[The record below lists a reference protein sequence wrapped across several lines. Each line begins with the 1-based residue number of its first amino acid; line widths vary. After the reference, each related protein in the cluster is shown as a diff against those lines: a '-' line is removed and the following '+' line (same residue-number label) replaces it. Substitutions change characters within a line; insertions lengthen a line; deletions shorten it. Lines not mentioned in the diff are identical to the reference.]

1 MIKIYI
7 LLGIVIFYLLFVVYC
22 KVRYRFWSVQ
32 PVFHLHNL
40 YYWLFPPG
48 IIQHELPPVTKF
60 FDPNVKFYF
69 WTALSDENKN
79 KFYCLNKQFYLQDN
93 NISYKP
99 TEESIFSYFE
109 GHNDPCFITL
119 LFKEDP
125 LYHYSKKTIIPRQ
138 TCIASLTSR
147 PLTILLHGKSLK
159 VNYVDYLCVSKQHR
173 KQGIAPKMIY
183 SYYSHSRRNNDIM
196 GYLFKREGIGTFITP
211 MTVYMTYGFTVKR
224 TSFNKDALKPL
235 LLQSSTMDLFYHYL
249 QTIKET
255 FPCFVSPAFSN
266 LKKLVDKKLLYIFL
280 LMDRHEVIGCYVFRN
295 PFTHY
300 ANNGASVDCIGS
312 HCKDT
317 ERMDDFKLSFYN
329 CLSQIDYEYNYL
341 LIENISHNNHIIK
354 NIVKTN
360 KPIIKSNTSYYLYN
374 FAYRPFP
381 IKASIFTFLILSY
394 GILYCHNIQ

>member
-109 GHNDPCFITL
+109 GHDDPCFITL

-196 GYLFKREGIGTFITP
+196 AYLFKREGVGTFITP
-211 MTVYMTYGFTVKR
+211 MTVYMTYGFNVKR
-224 TSFNKDALKPL
+224 TSFNKDALKPI

-249 QTIKET
+249 QTIKKS

-300 ANNGASVDCIGS
+300 DNKGASVDCIGS

-360 KPIIKSNTSYYLYN
+360 KPVIKSNTSYYLYN

-381 IKASIFTFLILSY
+381 SKQVFLLS
-394 GILYCHNIQ
+394 